1 MIEFNIVFKKYNK
14 FINLIKFI
22 MVQLPK
28 LKVKVYFYHL
38 FIFAVVV
45 LLCFYLMYKDM
56 KRIEKNVLNLYNKVN
71 LFETQLLQIS
81 TPMPS
86 PILNKSS
93 NTQSNDN
100 ENKNEELNNIISEID
115 DIDTNIINNEDA
127 LDKLEDN
134 KSLVDN
140 VNIDTINHVATDGNL
155 DTLDKLEDN
164 NDIVTK
170 EDKDSDSDS
179 DSDSDKSLTI
189 EDDGSIDKE
198 VEVLNDEV
206 DDLLDD
212 LEEPPKLDLS
222 SLTKEELLDK
232 KNDELRNYLKSLDL
246 STNGNKNQLVEN
258 ILENRKDK

>member
-86 PILNKSS
+86 PILNKTS
-93 NTQSNDN
+93 NTQSNEN

-140 VNIDTINHVATDGNL
+140 VNIDTINHVATDGNI
-155 DTLDKLEDN
+155 DTLDKLEHN
-164 NDIVTK
+164 SDIVIK
-170 EDKDSDSDS
+170 EDKDSDSV
-179 DSDSDKSLTI
+179 SDSDKSLTI

>member
-56 KRIEKNVLNLYNKVN
+56 KRIEKNLLNLYNKVN

-115 DIDTNIINNEDA
+115 NIDTNIINNKDA

-134 KSLVDN
+134 KNLVDN

-164 NDIVTK
+164 NDIVIK
-170 EDKDSDSDS
+170 EDKDSDS

-212 LEEPPKLDLS
+212 LEEPPELDLS
-222 SLTKEELLDK
+222 SLTREELLDK

>member
-1 MIEFNIVFKKYNK
+1 
-14 FINLIKFI
+14 

-56 KRIEKNVLNLYNKVN
+56 KRIEKNLLNLYNKVN

-115 DIDTNIINNEDA
+115 NIDTNIINNKDA

-134 KSLVDN
+134 KNLVDN

-164 NDIVTK
+164 NDIVIK
-170 EDKDSDSDS
+170 EDKDSDS

-212 LEEPPKLDLS
+212 LEEPPELDLS
-222 SLTKEELLDK
+222 SLTREELLDK

>member
-93 NTQSNDN
+93 NTQSN

-140 VNIDTINHVATDGNL
+140 VNIDTINHVATDSNL
-155 DTLDKLEDN
+155 ETLDKLEDN
-164 NDIVTK
+164 NDIVIK
-170 EDKDSDSDS
+170 EDRDS

-222 SLTKEELLDK
+222 SLTREELLDK

>member
-56 KRIEKNVLNLYNKVN
+56 KRIEKNLLNLYNKVN

-115 DIDTNIINNEDA
+115 NIDTNIINNEDA

-134 KSLVDN
+134 KNLVDN

-164 NDIVTK
+164 NDIVIK
-170 EDKDSDSDS
+170 EDKDSDS

-212 LEEPPKLDLS
+212 LEEPPELDLS
-222 SLTKEELLDK
+222 SLTREELLDK

>member
-93 NTQSNDN
+93 NTQSN

-140 VNIDTINHVATDGNL
+140 VNIDTINNVATDSNL
-155 DTLDKLEDN
+155 ETLDKLENN
-164 NDIVTK
+164 NDIVIK
-170 EDKDSDSDS
+170 EDKDSDS

-222 SLTKEELLDK
+222 SLTREELLDK

-246 STNGNKNQLVEN
+246 SINGNKNQLVEN

>member
-81 TPMPS
+81 TPLPS

-93 NTQSNDN
+93 NTQSN

-155 DTLDKLEDN
+155 DILDKLEDN
-164 NDIVTK
+164 NDIVIK
-170 EDKDSDSDS
+170 EDKDS

>member
-93 NTQSNDN
+93 NTQSNEN
-100 ENKNEELNNIISEID
+100 ENEELNNIISEID

-140 VNIDTINHVATDGNL
+140 VNIDTINNVATDGNL
-155 DTLDKLEDN
+155 DTLDKLEHN
-164 NDIVTK
+164 NDNVTK
-170 EDKDSDSDS
+170 EDKDS

>member
-93 NTQSNDN
+93 NTQSNEN

-179 DSDSDKSLTI
+179 DSDKSLTI

-212 LEEPPKLDLS
+212 LGTTEELDLS

>member
-93 NTQSNDN
+93 NTQSNEN
-100 ENKNEELNNIISEID
+100 ENEELNNIISEID

-155 DTLDKLEDN
+155 ETLDKLEDN
-164 NDIVTK
+164 NDIVIK
-170 EDKDSDSDS
+170 EDKDS

-246 STNGNKNQLVEN
+246 SINGNKNQLVEN

>member
-115 DIDTNIINNEDA
+115 NIDTNIINNKDA

-134 KSLVDN
+134 KNLVDN

-164 NDIVTK
+164 NDIVIK
-170 EDKDSDSDS
+170 EDKDSDS

-212 LEEPPKLDLS
+212 LEEPPELDLS
-222 SLTKEELLDK
+222 SLTREELLDK

>member
-81 TPMPS
+81 TSMPS

-93 NTQSNDN
+93 NTQSN

-140 VNIDTINHVATDGNL
+140 VNIDTINHVATDSNL

-164 NDIVTK
+164 NDIVIK
-170 EDKDSDSDS
+170 EDKDS

-212 LEEPPKLDLS
+212 LEEPPKLDFS

>member
-93 NTQSNDN
+93 NTQSNEN
-100 ENKNEELNNIISEID
+100 ENEELNNIISEID

-155 DTLDKLEDN
+155 ETLDKLEDN
-164 NDIVTK
+164 NDIVIK
-170 EDKDSDSDS
+170 EDKDS

>member
-1 MIEFNIVFKKYNK
+1 
-14 FINLIKFI
+14 

-38 FIFAVVV
+38 FIFAIVV

-56 KRIEKNVLNLYNKVN
+56 KRIEKNLLNLYNKVN

-93 NTQSNDN
+93 NTQSNEN

-134 KSLVDN
+134 KNLVDN

-179 DSDSDKSLTI
+179 DKSLTI

-212 LEEPPKLDLS
+212 LEEPPELDLS
-222 SLTKEELLDK
+222 SLTREELLDK